1 MPLFEKSRPPRR
13 DFFCAGRSHDDG
25 FYPRQR
31 RLTIQQLR
39 VDLPCCYSAI
49 SVSFACP
56 FFPFS
61 FFIPPMTDDQLVAH
75 RRNIRQ
81 KLGAT
86 SSFDLGQ
93 YARAFNLI

>member
-1 MPLFEKSRPPRR
+1 MHHATTKVQRLLDENTFLRR
-13 DFFCAGRSHDDG
+13 HAARFATLTARERQVLGCLARSHSSVEIAAA
-25 FYPRQR
+25 
-31 RLTIQQLR
+31 LH
-39 VDLPCCYSAI
+39 I
-49 SVSFACP
+49 SVQTAD
-56 FFPFS
+56 
-61 FFIPPMTDDQLVAH
+61 TH

>member
-1 MPLFEKSRPPRR
+1 
-13 DFFCAGRSHDDG
+13 
-25 FYPRQR
+25 
-31 RLTIQQLR
+31 
-39 VDLPCCYSAI
+39 
-49 SVSFACP
+49 
-56 FFPFS
+56 
-61 FFIPPMTDDQLVAH
+61 MTDDQLVAH